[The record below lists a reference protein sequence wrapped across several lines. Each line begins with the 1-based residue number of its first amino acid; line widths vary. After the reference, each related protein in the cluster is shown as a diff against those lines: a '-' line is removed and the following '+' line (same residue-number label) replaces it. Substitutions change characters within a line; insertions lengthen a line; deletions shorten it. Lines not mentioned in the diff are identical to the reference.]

1 MKTKENLGHIT
12 VECVTIKCE
21 MNFFCKCKW
30 YFKPF
35 ILLLFMKQV
44 ISSNTRMAE
53 SCTKYEDFHTP

>member
-44 ISSNTRMAE
+44 ISSNTRMA
-53 SCTKYEDFHTP
+53 